1 MMLALTAAAALAT
14 SAPAEP
20 QMPAASDVTVERSGQ
35 RWTADFRLTGRAP
48 VWMFVK
54 SVLPRK
60 SKTSWRLATVQVL
73 TPGVRLVRIGNYD
86 ALVAAGG
93 GALPARVRLQFT
105 PFRDDIE
112 SGYDPALIFTD
123 GSVALYGD
131 QFWVTPARSAA
142 EVRAMGPFEEGP
154 GGQSFRTRMTFTD
167 RAGPVLAK
175 GQRVARA
182 QMNNGGTYV
191 LFGKAAPVV
200 GPAMTTLLD
209 PSLPSWI
216 SAYLNAEMPKV
227 LGRYAQELGPSPVGQ
242 PTLMVTWGG
251 LTPAQPDHASLSG
264 SVLPGL
270 VLMDFSGS
278 KLQQPSDRAAQY
290 ARWFVSHEAAHF
302 WLGQAVSY
310 TTPAES
316 WITEGG
322 AELLAFRATAAADPT
337 FSMSARLG
345 EARAE
350 CAPFLKNG
358 GVQSAYRRE
367 GDFRAYYA
375 CGALIALA
383 AEKANGGD
391 FGGFVRALIAGPG
404 KDGEVSRAEWLQLL
418 DQRAGNKR
426 SSAAIADLLDR
437 AHPDPVAALDRFAA
451 ETGIAAQFA
460 PAAKAKP

>member
-1 MMLALTAAAALAT
+1 
-14 SAPAEP
+14 
-20 QMPAASDVTVERSGQ
+20 
-35 RWTADFRLTGRAP
+35 
-48 VWMFVK
+48 
-54 SVLPRK
+54 
-60 SKTSWRLATVQVL
+60 
-73 TPGVRLVRIGNYD
+73 
-86 ALVAAGG
+86 
-93 GALPARVRLQFT
+93 
-105 PFRDDIE
+105 
-112 SGYDPALIFTD
+112 
-123 GSVALYGD
+123 
-131 QFWVTPARSAA
+131 
-142 EVRAMGPFEEGP
+142 
-154 GGQSFRTRMTFTD
+154 
-167 RAGPVLAK
+167 
-175 GQRVARA
+175 
-182 QMNNGGTYV
+182 
-191 LFGKAAPVV
+191 
-200 GPAMTTLLD
+200 MTTLLD
-209 PSLPSWI
+209 PALPPWI
-216 SAYLNAEMPKV
+216 PAYLNAEMPKV

-264 SVLPGL
+264 SVLPGM

-278 KLQQPSDRAAQY
+278 KLQQPTDRAARY

-337 FSMSARLG
+337 FSMSARLS

-350 CAPFLKNG
+350 CAPFLKDG
-358 GVQSAYRRE
+358 GVQTAYCRE

-383 AEKANGGD
+383 AERANCGD

-437 AHPDPVAALDRFAA
+437 AHADPAAALDRFAA
-451 ETGIAAQFA
+451 ETGIAGEFA
-460 PAAKAKP
+460 PATGAKS

>member
-1 MMLALTAAAALAT
+1 MMLALAAAAALALG
-14 SAPAEP
+14 APAE
-20 QMPAASDVTVERSGQ
+20 AAKSAGSEVTVERSGG
-35 RWTADFRLTGRAP
+35 RWTADLRFNYRAP

-54 SVLPRK
+54 SDLPRE
-60 SKTSWRLATVQVL
+60 SKTSWRLGTVKVL
-73 TPGVRLVRIGNYD
+73 TPGVRLLRLGNYD
-86 ALVAAGG
+86 ALVADT
-93 GALPARVRLQFT
+93 GAVPSRVRLEFT
-105 PFRDDIE
+105 PFRKDIE
-112 SGYDPALIFTD
+112 TSYDPALIFSD

-131 QFWVTPARSAA
+131 QFWLTPARSAA
-142 EVRAMGPFEEGP
+142 EVRALGPSEDGP
-154 GGQSFRTRMTFTD
+154 NGYSLRTRMTFFD

-182 QMNNGGTYV
+182 RMDNGATYV
-191 LFGKAAPVV
+191 LFGPARPVV
-200 GPAMTTLLD
+200 GPAITTLMD
-209 PSLPSWI
+209 PALPRWI
-216 SAYLNAEMPKV
+216 QAYLNAEMPKV
-227 LGRYAQELGPSPVGQ
+227 IGRYQQQLGPSPVGQ

-251 LTPAQPDHASLSG
+251 FTPAQPDHASLNG

-270 VLMDFSGS
+270 VVMDFSGS

-310 TTPAES
+310 ATPAES

-322 AELLAFRATAAADPT
+322 AELLAFRATAAADPS
-337 FSMSARLG
+337 FSMTTRLA

-383 AEKANGGD
+383 AERANGGD
-391 FGGFVRALIAGPG
+391 FGGFVRDLIAGPG
-404 KDGEVSRAEWLQLL
+404 KDGEVSRAEWLALL
-418 DQRAGNKR
+418 DAKAGNRR
-426 SSAAIADLLDR
+426 SSAAIAELLDKP
-437 AHPDPVAALDRFAA
+437 HGDPDAALSRFAN
-451 ETGIAAQFA
+451 ETGIADQFA
-460 PAAKAKP
+460 SSAGARS